1 MPRLRPDG
9 RRDQRCERLRHLRG
23 AAVSDSAFIFMLA
36 AVAVVLL
43 ALAGIGWIAALYT
56 ILTFVA
62 GFLAAAT
69 WDI

>member
-1 MPRLRPDG
+1 M
-9 RRDQRCERLRHLRG
+9 
-23 AAVSDSAFIFMLA
+23 SDSAFIFMLA
-36 AVAVVLL
+36 AAAVVLL
-43 ALAGIGWIAALYT
+43 ALAGIGWIAAFYA